1 MKRYTLEEREEQIK
15 EHRRRTQYTHDAFKR
30 VSDNENHSE
39 FSRSFA
45 RGAMSVYQD
54 VLDDID
60 YIFGKEE
67 TE

>member
-15 EHRRRTQYTHDAFKR
+15 QHRLRTQYTHDAFKH
-30 VSDNENHSE
+30 VSEDEKNSE
-39 FSRSFA
+39 HQRSIALSF
-45 RGAMSVYQD
+45 MSIYQD

>member
-15 EHRRRTQYTHDAFKR
+15 QHRLRTQYTHEAFKR
-30 VSDNENHSE
+30 VSEDNKHSHHQ
-39 FSRSFA
+39 RSIA
-45 RGAMSVYQD
+45 HSMMSVYQD

-67 TE
+67 DA

>member
-1 MKRYTLEEREEQIK
+1 MKRYTLEQREEQIK
-15 EHRRRTQYTHDAFKR
+15 QHRLRTQYTHDAFKR
-30 VSDNENHSE
+30 VSEDEKNSE
-39 FSRSFA
+39 LQRDFA
-45 RGAMSVYQD
+45 RSAMSVYQD

>member
-1 MKRYTLEEREEQIK
+1 MKRYTLQEREEQIK
-15 EHRRRTQYTHDAFKR
+15 QHRLRTQYTHDAFKR
-30 VSDNENHSE
+30 VSEDKKNSKIQ
-39 FSRSFA
+39 RDFA
-45 RGAMSVYQD
+45 RSAMAVYQD

>member
-1 MKRYTLEEREEQIK
+1 MTRYTLEQREEQIK
-15 EHRRRTQYTHDAFKR
+15 QHRLRTQYTHDAFKR
-30 VSDNENHSE
+30 VSEDNKNSHLQRAFAHSM
-39 FSRSFA
+39 
-45 RGAMSVYQD
+45 MSVYQD